1 VRRIDHSIPGRTDVP
16 TMAKVEE
23 ALHTVL
29 DHELGLDIVDLGLV
43 YDVTVLDRDV
53 EVNMTLTS
61 RGCPVGPAMLA
72 GAKRA
77 VEMGVPGVRSCT
89 VTLVWEPPWT
99 HEQLS
104 PAARSAMG
112 W

>member
-1 VRRIDHSIPGRTDVP
+1 MRLVDHSIPGRTDVP
-16 TMAKVEE
+16 TMAKVVE
-23 ALHTVL
+23 ALHGII
-29 DHELGLDIVDLGLV
+29 DPELGLDIVDLGLV
-43 YDVTVLDRDV
+43 YDVTILDRDV
-53 EVNMTLTS
+53 EIKMTLTS
-61 RGCPVGPAMLA
+61 LGCPVGPAMVN

-77 VEMGVPGVRSCT
+77 VEMGVPGVRTCT